1 MSLIEVK
8 SELIYNV
15 TAPTSFLFN
24 IAPVQNEY
32 QFIRQEVITLNPA
45 YTYAFNEIG
54 TVGNRVIRFSA
65 IPGKLQ
71 VSYQATVEL
80 NQDRDNPPQIEEND
94 YSDLPDEV
102 LPYLNPSRYCES
114 DKLGRFAMHEFGQ
127 LAPGFLRVS
136 AICDWVHQSL
146 EYVPGTTDARTG
158 ACDVLLQ
165 KTGVCRDYAHL
176 AIALCRALCIPARYV
191 SGYSVGLEPPD
202 FHGFFEAFL
211 GSRWYLFDATRMAP
225 TNGMVRIGTGRD
237 AADTSF
243 ATLIGAAT
251 LEQMMV
257 SAQELTDDISLQLN
271 GADQAISTV

>member
-45 YTYAFNEIG
+45 FPYAFKEIG
-54 TVGNRVIRFSA
+54 TLGNRIIRFSGN
-65 IPGKLQ
+65 PGQLQ

-80 NQDRDNPPQIEEND
+80 SQDRDNPPQIEENN

-114 DKLGRFAMHEFGQ
+114 DKLGRFAMQEFGQ
-127 LAPGFLRVS
+127 LAPGFLRVR
-136 AICDWVHQSL
+136 AICNWVHQSL

-257 SAQELTDDISLQLN
+257 SAQELTDDISLQSN
-271 GADQAISTV
+271 GADEAISTV

>member
-1 MSLIEVK
+1 MSLREVK

-45 YTYAFNEIG
+45 YSYAFNEIG
-54 TVGNRVIRFSA
+54 ILGNRVIRFSGN
-65 IPGKLQ
+65 PGQLQ

-80 NQDRDNPPQIEEND
+80 SQDCDNPPQIEENN

-114 DKLGRFAMHEFGQ
+114 DKLGRFAMQEFGQ
-127 LAPGFLRVS
+127 LAPGFLRVR

-146 EYVPGTTDARTG
+146 EYIPGTTDARTG

-257 SAQELTDDISLQLN
+257 SAQELTGDISLQSN
-271 GADQAISTV
+271 GADEAISTV